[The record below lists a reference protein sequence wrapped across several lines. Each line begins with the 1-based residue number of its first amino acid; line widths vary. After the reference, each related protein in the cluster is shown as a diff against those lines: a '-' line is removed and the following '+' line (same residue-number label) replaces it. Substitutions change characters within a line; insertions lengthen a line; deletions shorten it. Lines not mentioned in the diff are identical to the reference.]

1 MAKQQEEVRARKA
14 HLDSLANGQH
24 DLPPTS
30 TPFGSSTPYASVFGE
45 RHRHTGMLVAAMS
58 SVRDE
63 ENTRSPSAASS
74 PTRNEHFMSMSDRSD
89 RGRDANARE
98 TDAMDL
104 DTISVDGDREK
115 FPDSDVQ
122 VKDEPDTDPSRAE
135 ETREYARDLLEAMLL
150 TSEPPPPPEARA
162 PSAATKWGG
171 AAMRA
176 PLSARAGAGLIPGLS
191 PRLGSPGPALLP
203 RAKRL
208 SAAGS
213 RTRTRAESEKDK
225 AQGKDGS
232 GPKDKEGE
240 KEGEPAKLLP
250 RRTKTSDL
258 IKRGAMPI
266 DIAVSAAR
274 LQMGQGADEDEER
287 DVEGGDGARAIL
299 GGFRGVD
306 SIARDVFLRG
316 DVGEEDAPGRG
327 KSKEKDAA
335 GHTPAIDAP
344 RLKAADEGLSGDGT
358 RVEGSKQ
365 QGSVLTSDGVGNGQS
380 GAGAEVSP
388 SNREDDHSGADLH
401 GAQDHTVAT
410 QSNQVGEV
418 AASTRAASKADER
431 SDPAHAGVVP
441 DDEKAGST
449 DPNFKATTNGRDNA
463 EDNGAEAPASAQ
475 DEAIPGAV
483 TASGQP
489 LIAGDDT
496 ELVSVEKRPSA
507 DVQASS
513 SSGDVAVLPGAATS
527 TARVDAEP
535 APVSDAIGAESNI
548 VVSVPAAYADP
559 LPLVAATATENLSQ
573 VASEAMNL
581 D

>member
-1 MAKQQEEVRARKA
+1 
-14 HLDSLANGQH
+14 
-24 DLPPTS
+24 
-30 TPFGSSTPYASVFGE
+30 
-45 RHRHTGMLVAAMS
+45 
-58 SVRDE
+58 
-63 ENTRSPSAASS
+63 
-74 PTRNEHFMSMSDRSD
+74 
-89 RGRDANARE
+89 
-98 TDAMDL
+98 
-104 DTISVDGDREK
+104 
-115 FPDSDVQ
+115 
-122 VKDEPDTDPSRAE
+122 
-135 ETREYARDLLEAMLL
+135 
-150 TSEPPPPPEARA
+150 
-162 PSAATKWGG
+162 
-171 AAMRA
+171 MRA

-344 RLKAADEGLSGDGT
+344 RLRAADEGLSGDGT

-388 SNREDDHSGADLH
+388 SNREDDHSGAELH
-401 GAQDHTVAT
+401 GAQNHTVAT
-410 QSNQVGEV
+410 QSNQVGV
-418 AASTRAASKADER
+418 VVASTQVASNADER
-431 SDPAHAGVVP
+431 YDPAYAGVVA
-441 DDEKAGST
+441 DDEKAGSS
-449 DPNFKATTNGRDNA
+449 DPHFKATTNGRDNA
-463 EDNGAEAPASAQ
+463 EDDGAAPPASAQ
-475 DEAIPGAV
+475 DKAVPQAV
-483 TASGQP
+483 TASERP
-489 LIAGDDT
+489 PVADDDT
-496 ELVSVEKRPSA
+496 EALSDEKRRVA
-507 DVQASS
+507 GVQAPSS
-513 SSGDVAVLPGAATS
+513 SCEVAVLPGAAMS
-527 TARVDAEP
+527 TARVDAET
-535 APVSDAIGAESNI
+535 ASASDAIGAGSNI
-548 VVSVPAAYADP
+548 TVSVPAADADP
-559 LPLVAATATENLSQ
+559 PSLVAATVTGNLSQ
-573 VASEAMNL
+573 VASEATNL